1 MVITENVSMKEYSNM
16 KIGGIAKKFIEI
28 EDEKELLNLFL
39 PNERY
44 YLLGNG
50 TNTLIYDGFL
60 DINFISLKK
69 LNKIEDL
76 GNKRVYVQA
85 GANLEDFTKYMKEH
99 NLGGLEN
106 ISGIPGSIG
115 GLVNMNAGAYG
126 TTIFDKIESVRVL
139 IDHKKIK
146 TLKKEEL
153 DCRYRGTKI
162 KDNEWVVLGATFK
175 LEDGFNVEMCEDK
188 LTKRKNNHP
197 LDFPNLGST
206 FKNPKGQF
214 AAQLIS
220 DCGLKGYTVGNM
232 QVSSKHPNF
241 LINLGNAKFDDV
253 LKLIDDIK
261 NVVFKKTG
269 FLLETEIIILK

>member
-1 MVITENVSMKEYSNM
+1 MIINENVSMKEYSNM

-28 EDEKELLNLFL
+28 EDEKELKNLFS

-44 YLLGNG
+44 YILGNG
-50 TNTLIYDGFL
+50 TNTLISDGYL
-60 DINFISLKK
+60 DIVFVSLKK

-85 GANLEDFTKYMKEH
+85 GANLEDFTKFMKEK

-126 TTIFDKIESVRVL
+126 VTIFDKIESVKVL
-139 IDHKKIK
+139 TNDKEIK
-146 TLKKEEL
+146 VFSKDEL
-153 DCRYRGTKI
+153 GYRYRGTKI
-162 KDNEWVVLGATFK
+162 KDEKWVVIGATFK
-175 LEDGFNVEMCEDK
+175 LDEGFDIEACEDK
-188 LTKRKNNHP
+188 LNKRKNNHP

-206 FKNPKGQF
+206 FKNPEGNF

-220 DCGLKGYTVGNM
+220 DCGLKNFRVGNM

-241 LINLGNAKFDDV
+241 LINLGNAKFSDV
-253 LKLIDDIK
+253 IDLIK
-261 NVVFKKTG
+261 EVKKVVFEKTG
-269 FLLETEIIILK
+269 IQLETEIIILK